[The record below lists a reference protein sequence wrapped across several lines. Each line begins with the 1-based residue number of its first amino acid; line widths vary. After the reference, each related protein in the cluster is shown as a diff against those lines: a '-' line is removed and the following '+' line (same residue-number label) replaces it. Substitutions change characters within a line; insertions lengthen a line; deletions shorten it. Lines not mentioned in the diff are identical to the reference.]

1 MRRIEETVLVEAPV
15 AAVWAVL
22 TDTAAYPDWNPFITE
37 LTGDL
42 VAGSRLRARIAPPGG
57 RSMVFRPTVTVV
69 ETGRRFEWL
78 GHLGV
83 PGVFDGRH
91 SFTLE
96 PVGDATRVV
105 QAEEFSGAL
114 APFTG
119 SMLRRTQQGFAA
131 MNEALRERVLATAA
145 PAR

>member
-1 MRRIEETVLVEAPV
+1 MKRIEETVLVEAPV

-42 VAGSRLRARIAPPGG
+42 VAGGRLVARIAPPGG

-69 ETGRRFEWL
+69 EKDHRLQWL

-91 SFTLE
+91 TFTLE
-96 PVGDATRVV
+96 PVGEETLVV
-105 QAEEFSGAL
+105 QGEEFSGAL
-114 APFTG
+114 VPFTG
-119 SMLRRTQQGFAA
+119 AMLRRTQRGFAA